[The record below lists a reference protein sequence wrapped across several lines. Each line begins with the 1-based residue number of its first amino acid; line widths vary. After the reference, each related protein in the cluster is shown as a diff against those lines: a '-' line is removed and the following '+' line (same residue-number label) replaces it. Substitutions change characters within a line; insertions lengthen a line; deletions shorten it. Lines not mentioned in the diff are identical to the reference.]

1 MKKIFLSLFAFVLLQ
16 SAAHA
21 QNGIKGNATIA
32 QRVPDARVLASK
44 PCAFR
49 IHTPNQTVFFLA
61 QKNNIDMPVKEFD
74 LGGNVTGNNFKAFE
88 EGVYHF
94 DGTLTVNYNPEDNK
108 NINRFRLYM
117 LRNGSMIGLCAVMNV
132 KGEIS
137 EEHTI
142 SVSTTVM
149 LQKGDVISLS
159 YEVDSDNGKAVMTR
173 STDGSFSGFKVNTE
187 Q

>member
-1 MKKIFLSLFAFVLLQ
+1 MKQFITLLVAVFLLQ
-16 SAAHA
+16 SMAAG
-21 QNGIKGNATIA
+21 QITSKPQMTQSRPNEIRT
-32 QRVPDARVLASK
+32 LASK

-61 QKNNIDMPVKEFD
+61 QKNNIDMSVKEFD

-117 LRNGSMIGLCAVMNV
+117 LRNGSMIGMCAVMNV
-132 KGEIS
+132 KGEIT
-137 EEHTI
+137 EEHTM